1 MALFNNINFNKLKSG
16 LSKTRV
22 KIVNSINEKIT
33 GKAVIDENI
42 IDEIEEILITSD
54 IGYDTAER
62 IIENVR
68 VALKSENDRTPFNI
82 IKTVKD
88 ELVSVVNN
96 GNTDETNKEE
106 DGTKISKPY
115 VILIVGVNGVGKT
128 TTIGKLAHNYHTG
141 GAKVLVGAV
150 DTFRAAAGEQLD
162 IWAERAGVDIVQKE
176 SGSDPSSVAF
186 ETVDKAVKEN
196 YDVVLIDT
204 AGRLHNKVYLMNE
217 LGKIKRAIS
226 KVLPNAPHD
235 TFLILDGTVGQN
247 ALIQADEF
255 SKVTDISG
263 LVITKLDGTAKG
275 GVVFQV
281 CNKQSIPVKFIG
293 IGESIEDLQ
302 TFNPKIFVDA
312 IFGTV
317 QEN

>member
-1 MALFNNINFNKLKSG
+1 MVLFDNINLSKLKSG
-16 LSKTRV
+16 LSKTRD

-54 IGYDTAER
+54 IGFDTAEK
-62 IIENVR
+62 IIENLR
-68 VALKSENDRTPFNI
+68 VVLKSEKDRSQFNI

-88 ELVSVVNN
+88 ELVSVISN
-96 GNTDETNKEE
+96 GSTDDKNKE
-106 DGTKISKPY
+106 DDITKISRPY

-128 TTIGKLAHNYHTG
+128 TTIGKLAHNFQSG
-141 GAKVLVGAV
+141 GAKVLIGAA

-162 IWAERAGVDIVQKE
+162 IWADRASVDIVRKE
-176 SGSDPSSVAF
+176 SRSDPSSVAY
-186 ETVDKAVKEN
+186 ETVEKAVNEN
-196 YDVVLIDT
+196 YDFVLIDT
-204 AGRLHNKVYLMNE
+204 AGRLHNKANLMNE
-217 LGKIKRAIS
+217 LAKIKGAIN
-226 KVLPNAPHD
+226 KVLPGAPHD

-263 LVITKLDGTAKG
+263 LIITKLDGTAKG
-275 GVVFQV
+275 GVVFQI
-281 CNKQSIPVKFIG
+281 CKKQSIPVKFIG
-293 IGESIEDLQ
+293 VGETIEDLQ

-312 IFGTV
+312 IFGSA
-317 QEN
+317 

>member
-1 MALFNNINFNKLKSG
+1 MVLFDNINFNKLKSG
-16 LSKTRV
+16 LSKTRT
-22 KIVNSINEKIT
+22 KIINSINEKIT
-33 GKAVIDENI
+33 GKAVIDETI

-54 IGYDTAER
+54 IGFDTSEK
-62 IIENVR
+62 IIESVR
-68 VALKSENDRTPFNI
+68 VALKSEKDRTQFNI
-82 IKTVKD
+82 NKIIKD
-88 ELVSVVNN
+88 ELASVVSD
-96 GNTDETNKEE
+96 GSPHETNKEY
-106 DGTKISKPY
+106 DISKTKPY

-128 TTIGKLAHNYHTG
+128 TTIGKLAHNFNSG
-141 GAKVLVGAV
+141 GARVLVGAV

-162 IWAERAGVDIVQKE
+162 IWAERAGADIVQKK

-204 AGRLHNKVYLMNE
+204 AGRLHNKINLMNE
-217 LGKIKRAIS
+217 LGKIKRAIN

-263 LVITKLDGTAKG
+263 LVVTKLDGTAKG
-275 GVVFQV
+275 GVVFQI
-281 CNKQSIPVKFIG
+281 CSKLSIPVKFVG
-293 IGESIEDLQ
+293 VGESIEDLQ
-302 TFNPKIFVDA
+302 TFNAEIFLDA
-312 IFGTV
+312 IFET
-317 QEN
+317 

>member
-1 MALFNNINFNKLKSG
+1 MALFDNINFNKLKSG
-16 LSKTRV
+16 LSKTRD

-54 IGYDTAER
+54 IGFDTTEK
-62 IIENVR
+62 IIENIR
-68 VALKSENDRTPFNI
+68 VTLKSEKDRSQFNI
-82 IKTVKD
+82 IKIIKD
-88 ELVSVVNN
+88 ELVSVISN
-96 GNTDETNKEE
+96 GSTDDKNKE
-106 DGTKISKPY
+106 DDITKISKPY

-128 TTIGKLAHNYHTG
+128 TTIGKLAYNFKSG
-141 GAKVLVGAV
+141 GSKVLIGAA

-162 IWAERAGVDIVQKE
+162 IWAERAGVDILQKE

-186 ETVDKAVKEN
+186 ETVEKAVNEN
-196 YDVVLIDT
+196 YDFVLIDT
-204 AGRLHNKVYLMNE
+204 AGRLHNKVNLMNE
-217 LGKIKRAIS
+217 LIKIKRAIN
-226 KVLPNAPHD
+226 KVLTNAPHD

-263 LVITKLDGTAKG
+263 LIITKLDGTAKG
-275 GVVFQV
+275 GVVFQI

-293 IGESIEDLQ
+293 VGESIEDLQ

-312 IFGTV
+312 IFGTA
-317 QEN
+317 

>member
-16 LSKTRV
+16 LSKTRD

-33 GKAVIDENI
+33 GKAVIDENT
-42 IDEIEEILITSD
+42 IDEIEEVLITSD
-54 IGYDTAER
+54 IGYDTTEK

-68 VALKSENDRTPFNI
+68 VALKNENNRTQFSI
-82 IKTVKD
+82 IETVKK
-88 ELVSVVNN
+88 ELVSVVKN
-96 GNTDETNKEE
+96 DDTNDTNIENDVTE
-106 DGTKISKPY
+106 LSKPY

-128 TTIGKLAHNYHTG
+128 TTIGKLAHNFHSG

-162 IWAERAGVDIVQKE
+162 IWAERAGADIVQKE

-186 ETVDKAVKEN
+186 ETVNKAVKEN

-204 AGRLHNKVYLMNE
+204 AGRLHNKVNLMNE

-226 KVLPNAPHD
+226 KVMPNAPHD

-275 GVVFQV
+275 GVVFQI

-293 IGESIEDLQ
+293 VGESIEDLQ
-302 TFNPKIFVDA
+302 KFNPKLFVDA
-312 IFGTV
+312 IFATS
-317 QEN
+317 

>member
-1 MALFNNINFNKLKSG
+1 MVLFDNINFNKLKSG
-16 LSKTRV
+16 LSKTRT
-22 KIVNSINEKIT
+22 KIINSINEKIT
-33 GKAVIDENI
+33 GKAVIDETI

-54 IGYDTAER
+54 IGFDTSEK
-62 IIENVR
+62 IIESVR
-68 VALKSENDRTPFNI
+68 VALKSEKDRTQFNI
-82 IKTVKD
+82 NKIIKD
-88 ELVSVVNN
+88 ELASVVSD
-96 GNTDETNKEE
+96 GSPKETNKE
-106 DGTKISKPY
+106 DDISKTKPY

-128 TTIGKLAHNYHTG
+128 TTIGKLAHNFNSG
-141 GAKVLVGAV
+141 GARVLVGAV

-162 IWAERAGVDIVQKE
+162 IWAERAGADIVQKK

-204 AGRLHNKVYLMNE
+204 AGRLHNKINLMNE
-217 LGKIKRAIS
+217 LGKIKRAIN

-263 LVITKLDGTAKG
+263 LVVTKLDGTAKG
-275 GVVFQV
+275 GVVFQI
-281 CNKQSIPVKFIG
+281 CSKLSIPVKFVG
-293 IGESIEDLQ
+293 VGESIEDLQ
-302 TFNPKIFVDA
+302 TFNAEIFLDA
-312 IFGTV
+312 IFET
-317 QEN
+317 

>member
-1 MALFNNINFNKLKSG
+1 MTLFNNINFNKLKSG
-16 LSKTRV
+16 LSKTRN

-33 GKAVIDENI
+33 GKAVIDENT

-54 IGYDTAER
+54 IGYDTAEK

-68 VALKSENDRTPFNI
+68 VALKNEKDRTQFSI
-82 IKTVKD
+82 IEIVKK
-88 ELVSVVNN
+88 ELVSIVNN
-96 GNTDETNKEE
+96 GSPDDSTTE
-106 DGTKISKPY
+106 DAVTEISKPY

-128 TTIGKLAHNYHTG
+128 TTIGKLAHNFHSG

-162 IWAERAGVDIVQKE
+162 IWAERAGAEIVQKE

-186 ETVDKAVKEN
+186 ETVNKAVKEN

-204 AGRLHNKVYLMNE
+204 AGRLHNKANLMNE

-247 ALIQADEF
+247 ALVQADEF

-263 LVITKLDGTAKG
+263 LVVTKLDGTAKG
-275 GVVFQV
+275 GVVFQI

-293 IGESIEDLQ
+293 VGESIEDLQ

-312 IFGTV
+312 IFGTS
-317 QEN
+317 

>member
-1 MALFNNINFNKLKSG
+1 MVLFDNINLSKLKSG
-16 LSKTRV
+16 LSKTRD

-54 IGYDTAER
+54 IGFDTAEK
-62 IIENVR
+62 IIENLR
-68 VALKSENDRTPFNI
+68 VVLKGEKDRSQFNI
-82 IKTVKD
+82 INTIKD
-88 ELVSVVNN
+88 ELISVISN
-96 GNTDETNKEE
+96 GSADAKNKKN
-106 DGTKISKPY
+106 DTTIISKPY

-128 TTIGKLAHNYHTG
+128 TTIGKLAHNFQSE
-141 GAKVLVGAV
+141 GAKVLIGAA

-162 IWAERAGVDIVQKE
+162 IWADRAGVDIVRKE
-176 SGSDPSSVAF
+176 SLSDPSSVAY
-186 ETVDKAVKEN
+186 ETVEKAVNEN
-196 YDVVLIDT
+196 YDFVLIDT
-204 AGRLHNKVYLMNE
+204 AGRLHNKANLMNE
-217 LGKIKRAIS
+217 LAKIKRAIN
-226 KVLPNAPHD
+226 KVLPGAPHD

-263 LVITKLDGTAKG
+263 LIITKLDGTAKG
-275 GVVFQV
+275 GVVFQI
-281 CNKQSIPVKFIG
+281 CKKQNIPVKFIG
-293 IGESIEDLQ
+293 VGETIEDLQ

-312 IFGTV
+312 IFGSA

>member
-1 MALFNNINFNKLKSG
+1 MVLFDNINFNKLKSG
-16 LSKTRV
+16 LSKTRT
-22 KIVNSINEKIT
+22 KIINSINEKIT
-33 GKAVIDENI
+33 GKAVIDETI

-54 IGYDTAER
+54 IGFDTSEK
-62 IIENVR
+62 IIESVR
-68 VALKSENDRTPFNI
+68 VALKSEKDRTQFNI
-82 IKTVKD
+82 NKIIKD
-88 ELVSVVNN
+88 EVASVVSD
-96 GNTDETNKEE
+96 GSPQETNKE
-106 DGTKISKPY
+106 DDISKTKPY

-128 TTIGKLAHNYHTG
+128 TTIGKLAHNFNSG
-141 GAKVLVGAV
+141 GARVLVGAV

-162 IWAERAGVDIVQKE
+162 IWAERAGADIVQKK

-204 AGRLHNKVYLMNE
+204 AGRLHNKINLMNE
-217 LGKIKRAIS
+217 LGKIKRAIN

-263 LVITKLDGTAKG
+263 LVVTKLDGTAKG
-275 GVVFQV
+275 GVVFQI
-281 CNKQSIPVKFIG
+281 CSKLSIPVKFVG
-293 IGESIEDLQ
+293 VGESIEDLQ
-302 TFNPKIFVDA
+302 TFNAEIFLDA
-312 IFGTV
+312 IFET
-317 QEN
+317 

>member
-1 MALFNNINFNKLKSG
+1 MTLFDNINFNKLKSG
-16 LSKTRV
+16 LSKTRD

-54 IGYDTAER
+54 VGFDTAEK

-68 VALKSENDRTPFNI
+68 VVLKSEKDRTQFNI
-82 IKTVKD
+82 IETVRN
-88 ELVSVVNN
+88 ELVSVVGN
-96 GNTDETNKEE
+96 GNTDETYKE
-106 DGTKISKPY
+106 DIFTNISKPY

-128 TTIGKLAHNYHTG
+128 TTIGKLAHNFRSG

-162 IWAERAGVDIVQKE
+162 IWAERAGADIVKKE
-176 SGSDPSSVAF
+176 SGRDPSSVAF
-186 ETVDKAVKEN
+186 ETVDKAVKES

-204 AGRLHNKVYLMNE
+204 AGRLHNKINLMNE

-275 GVVFQV
+275 GVVFQI

-293 IGESIEDLQ
+293 VGESIDDLQ

-312 IFGTV
+312 IFGTA
-317 QEN
+317 